1 MFDVDLLPQ
10 YILQGC
16 KKQIC
21 MKNML
26 YNYDDFQTVRYIH
39 DFLNANQY
47 QIIFL
52 LLKDTLNIS

>member
-26 YNYDDFQTVRYIH
+26 YNYDDFQTVRYT
-39 DFLNANQY
+39 NQY